1 MICARQP
8 VFCHGFVNTNIGWS
22 LLGWMA
28 GGVVMGITNY
38 DCSCGSHGSRT
49 TGRSLLAL
57 VVVGVVLG
65 ITNSH
70 IISAVL

>member
-1 MICARQP
+1 
-8 VFCHGFVNTNIGWS
+8 
-22 LLGWMA
+22 
-28 GGVVMGITNY
+28 MGITN
-38 DCSCGSHGSRT
+38 CHNIMILAVVVMVVE
-49 TGRSLLAL
+49 LLGGAFAL